1 MKRVSKVLILRLL
14 KNIFSN
20 KSIISTLINPKRNFL
35 ISPDFSCFQKSWIPQ
50 NRNLNIFKILLLLFI
65 FSSFIH
71 PQRIKDIAT
80 ISGNNSEQVIGYGL
94 VVGLAGTGDS
104 YRTQFTMQ
112 SITSMLKRFGITVP
126 QTDVKTR
133 NVAAVMVTANLNS
146 NFKPGAKFDV
156 TVSSMGDASSL
167 LGGTLLLT
175 PLSGISGDVY
185 AFAQGSMSVGG
196 YDYKTPTGNR
206 IAKNHTL
213 AGRVPQ
219 GGVVKE
225 SLENKLSNDQ
235 QISVYL
241 RMPDLTTSNNV
252 TNSINSKFGDSIATS
267 VDASEIRVNVPGDRQ
282 KNIVGFLA
290 ELEVLNVQTDYVAKV
305 VLNERTGTV
314 VAGSNVLIK
323 PVSITHGSL
332 NITIENY
339 PIVSQPGA
347 FSNGTTAVINNFIPS
362 VRQDSTNTIA
372 ISGASNVQEVASAL
386 NSLKVSPEEIIAIFQ
401 ALKEAGALIA
411 ELVII

>member
-1 MKRVSKVLILRLL
+1 M
-14 KNIFSN
+14 
-20 KSIISTLINPKRNFL
+20 KSISSLF
-35 ISPDFSCFQKSWIPQ
+35 
-50 NRNLNIFKILLLLFI
+50 ILLVVLSSLT
-65 FSSFIH
+65 FS
-71 PQRIKDIAT
+71 QRIKDIAT
-80 ISGNNSEQVIGYGL
+80 ISGDNAEQVIGYGL

-133 NVAAVMVTANLNS
+133 NVAAVMVTANLSS
-146 NFKPGAKFDV
+146 NYKPGAKFDV
-156 TVSSMGDASSL
+156 TVSSMGDATSL

-175 PLSGISGDVY
+175 PLSGIAGEVY
-185 AFAQGSMSVGG
+185 AFAQGSISIGG
-196 YDYKTPTGNR
+196 YDFNTSTGSR
-206 IAKNHTL
+206 VSKNHSL

-219 GGVVKE
+219 GGVMKE
-225 SLENKLSNDQ
+225 TIESEIVTNQ

-252 TNSINSKFGDSIATS
+252 AQSINTKFGDSVATS
-267 VDASEIRVNVPGDRQ
+267 IDASEIRVNVPTDRQ
-282 KNIVGFLA
+282 TSIVSFLA
-290 ELEVLNVQTDYVAKV
+290 ELEALTVETDYVAKV

-314 VAGSNVLIK
+314 VAGTNVQIK

-347 FSNGTTAVINNFIPS
+347 FSNGNTAVVNNLIPYAQ
-362 VRQDSTNTIA
+362 QDSTNTIA

-386 NSLKVSPEEIIAIFQ
+386 NSLKVSPKEIIAIFQ

>member
-1 MKRVSKVLILRLL
+1 MKNFNR
-14 KNIFSN
+14 
-20 KSIISTLINPKRNFL
+20 III
-35 ISPDFSCFQKSWIPQ
+35 
-50 NRNLNIFKILLLLFI
+50 LFI
-65 FSSFIH
+65 LFSSVAFS
-71 PQRIKDIAT
+71 QRIKDIAT
-80 ISGNNSEQVIGYGL
+80 ISGDNAEQVIGYGL

-146 NFKPGAKFDV
+146 NYKPGAKFDV
-156 TVSSMGDASSL
+156 TVSSMGDATSL
-167 LGGTLLLT
+167 LGGTLLMT
-175 PLSGISGDVY
+175 PLSGIAGEVY
-185 AFAQGSMSVGG
+185 AFAQGSISIGG
-196 YDYKTPTGNR
+196 YDYNTATGNR
-206 IAKNHTL
+206 VAKNHSL

-219 GGVVKE
+219 GGVMKE
-225 SLENKLSNDQ
+225 TLENEIVSNQ

-252 TNSINSKFGDSIATS
+252 ANSINAVFGDSAAIS
-267 VDASEIRVNVPGDRQ
+267 VDASEIRVNIPKDRQ
-282 KNIVGFLA
+282 TNIVNFLA

-305 VLNERTGTV
+305 VLNERTGTI
-314 VAGSNVLIK
+314 VAGTNVQIK

-347 FSNGTTAVINNFIPS
+347 FSNGTTAVVNNMIPYAT
-362 VRQDSTNTIA
+362 QDSTNTIA

-386 NSLKVSPEEIIAIFQ
+386 NSLKVTPKEIIAIFQ

>member
-1 MKRVSKVLILRLL
+1 MKALYKALIIFFIVSV
-14 KNIFSN
+14 FVY
-20 KSIISTLINPKRNFL
+20 
-35 ISPDFSCFQKSWIPQ
+35 
-50 NRNLNIFKILLLLFI
+50 
-65 FSSFIH
+65 

-80 ISGNNSEQVIGYGL
+80 ISGDNSEQVIGYGL

-133 NVAAVMVTANLNS
+133 NVAAVMVTASLNS
-146 NFKPGAKFDV
+146 SYKPGAKFDV
-156 TVSSMGDASSL
+156 TVSSMGDATSL

-175 PLSGISGDVY
+175 PLSGISGEVF
-185 AFAQGSMSVGG
+185 ALAQGSISIGG
-196 YDYKTPTGNR
+196 YDFNTSTGSR
-206 IAKNHTL
+206 ILKNHSL

-219 GGVVKE
+219 GGIVKG
-225 SLENKLSNDQ
+225 SIPTQNVTSQ
-235 QISVYL
+235 VSVYL

-252 TNSINSKFGDSIATS
+252 AKSINANFNDSIATPL
-267 VDASEIRVNVPGDRQ
+267 DASEIKVKVPTNRQ
-282 KNIVGFLA
+282 ANIVNFLS
-290 ELEVLNVQTDYVAKV
+290 ELEVLQVQTDYMAKV

-314 VAGSNVLIK
+314 VAGANVQIK

-347 FSNGTTAVINNFIPS
+347 FSNGTTAIVNNLIPY
-362 VRQDSTNTIA
+362 VTQDSTNTIA
-372 ISGASNVQEVASAL
+372 ISGASNVQEVAGAL
-386 NSLKVSPEEIIAIFQ
+386 NSLKVTPKEIIAIFQ
-401 ALKEAGALIA
+401 AIKEAGALIG

>member
-1 MKRVSKVLILRLL
+1 MKTI
-14 KNIFSN
+14 NIV
-20 KSIISTLINPKRNFL
+20 
-35 ISPDFSCFQKSWIPQ
+35 
-50 NRNLNIFKILLLLFI
+50 IFGLLF
-65 FSSFIH
+65 FSSILYS
-71 PQRIKDIAT
+71 QRIKDIAT
-80 ISGNNSEQVIGYGL
+80 ISGNSSEQVIGYGL

-133 NVAAVMVTANLNS
+133 NVAAVMVTADLNS
-146 NFKPGAKFDV
+146 NYKPGAKFDV
-156 TVSSMGDASSL
+156 TVSSMGDATSL

-175 PLSGISGDVY
+175 PLSGISGEVY
-185 AFAQGSMSVGG
+185 AFAQGPISIGG
-196 YDYKTPTGNR
+196 YDFNTSTGNR
-206 IAKNHTL
+206 ISRNHSL

-219 GGVVKE
+219 GGSIQE
-225 SLENKLSNDQ
+225 SIPAKLNSNTQ
-235 QISVYL
+235 VSVYL

-252 TNSINSKFGDSIATS
+252 AKTINTNFKDSIATS
-267 VDASEIRVNVPGDRQ
+267 IDASEIKVNVPSSKQNNLVD
-282 KNIVGFLA
+282 FLS
-290 ELEVLNVQTDYVAKV
+290 ELELLPVQTDYMAKV

-314 VAGSNVLIK
+314 VAGAEVKIK

-332 NITIENY
+332 NIRIENY

-347 FSNGTTAVINNFIPS
+347 FSNGNTVVVNNLIPTAL
-362 VRQDSTNTIA
+362 QDSTNTIA

-386 NSLKVSPEEIIAIFQ
+386 NSLKVTPKEIIAIFQ
-401 ALKEAGALIA
+401 AIKEAGALIG

>member
-1 MKRVSKVLILRLL
+1 MKNFSRLIALFVVLSSIT
-14 KNIFSN
+14 FS
-20 KSIISTLINPKRNFL
+20 
-35 ISPDFSCFQKSWIPQ
+35 
-50 NRNLNIFKILLLLFI
+50 
-65 FSSFIH
+65 
-71 PQRIKDIAT
+71 QRIKDIAT
-80 ISGNNSEQVIGYGL
+80 ISGDNAEQVIGYGL

-133 NVAAVMVTANLNS
+133 NVAAVMVTASLNS
-146 NFKPGAKFDV
+146 NYKPGAKFDV
-156 TVSSMGDASSL
+156 TVSSMGDATSL

-175 PLSGISGDVY
+175 PLSGIAGDVY
-185 AFAQGSMSVGG
+185 AFAQGSISIGG
-196 YDYKTPTGNR
+196 YDFNTSTGNR
-206 IAKNHTL
+206 VSKNHSL

-219 GGVVKE
+219 GGVMKE
-225 SLENKLSNDQ
+225 TLENEFVSNQ
-235 QISVYL
+235 QVSIYL

-252 TNSINSKFGDSIATS
+252 AKSINTKFGDSAAIS
-267 VDASEIRVNVPGDRQ
+267 IDASEIMVNIPTDRQ
-282 KNIVGFLA
+282 TNIVNFLA
-290 ELEVLNVQTDYVAKV
+290 ELEVLTVETDYVARV

-314 VAGSNVLIK
+314 VAGTNVQIK
-323 PVSITHGSL
+323 AVSITHGSL

-347 FSNGTTAVINNFIPS
+347 FSNGNTAVVNNLVPYAT
-362 VRQDSTNTIA
+362 QDSTNTIA

-386 NSLKVSPEEIIAIFQ
+386 NSLKVSPKEIIAIFQ